1 MSTADRLRDH
11 PVQSG
16 ADHDPR
22 QRERFLREL
31 TGINARI
38 AGAGYRSAM
47 RIFALQESEP
57 LGTAVATELSCE
69 LDPHEARDFEDGEHK
84 ARPLVSVRGEDV
96 FVISSVAGS
105 AGATVNDRLVKL
117 LFFLATCRENGA
129 AQVTAVVPY
138 LAYARKDRQTKRRD
152 PVTTRYVAQLFE
164 AVGTDRVV
172 TLDVHNVAA
181 FQNAFRC
188 ETVHLE
194 ARSLIVP
201 HVRTLAGGLPV
212 TILSPDGGGMKRAQ
226 LLRELYE
233 AFTGDAAGFGFMEKR
248 RSRGVVSGE
257 LFAGDVAGS
266 AVFIV
271 DDMISTGG
279 TMRRAAAA
287 CRARGARAVFA
298 VATHG
303 VFGPGS
309 DALLAD
315 PAFDRLLVT
324 NSIPSAAGVAGQ
336 SDGRIE
342 IIPAAPLIADII
354 HRLHVGNPLGDAT
367 SLED

>member
-1 MSTADRLRDH
+1 
-11 PVQSG
+11 
-16 ADHDPR
+16 
-22 QRERFLREL
+22 
-31 TGINARI
+31 
-38 AGAGYRSAM
+38 M
-47 RIFALQESEP
+47 RVFALQGSEA
-57 LGTAVATELSCE
+57 LGAAVAAALSRE
-69 LDPHEARDFEDGEHK
+69 LDPHELRDFEDGEHK
-84 ARPLVSVRGEDV
+84 ARPLASVRGEDV
-96 FVISSVAGS
+96 FVISSLAGS
-105 AGATVNDRLVKL
+105 VGATVNDQLIKL

-152 PVTTRYVAQLFE
+152 PVTTRYVAQLLE
-164 AVGTDRVV
+164 AAGAERVI

-194 ARSLIVP
+194 ARSIFVP
-201 HVRTLAGGLPV
+201 RIRALAGGLPV
-212 TILSPDGGGMKRAQ
+212 TILSPDGGGMKRAE
-226 LLRELYE
+226 LLRERYE

-257 LFAGDVAGS
+257 LFAGEVAGT

-287 CRARGARAVFA
+287 CRARGAKAVFA

-303 VFGPGS
+303 LFGPDS
-309 DALLAD
+309 EAMLED
-315 PAFDRLLVT
+315 PAIDR
-324 NSIPSAAGVAGQ
+324 IPVSDSLPAATAAAGQ
-336 SDGRIE
+336 SERVE
-342 IIPAAPLIADII
+342 IVSVAPLVGEAI
-354 HRLHVGNPLGDAT
+354 HRLHTGSPLGDAT